1 MRTRNIL
8 IIVLLATALMA
19 TSALAQSATAA
30 APQAAPAPHAVA
42 VPRVQAV
49 PLESAVPQALAVPM
63 ALSTAQVPKVVAAP
77 RAPEPPAPPVP
88 PQPIVLSKTNVRVD
102 VTISDQSGSGAPTKK
117 SISLTVGD
125 GGRGSVRSGV
135 TIPIA
140 SASSTSTGSKEPNVN
155 PFVSWSYKDMGLSLD
170 VENVA
175 VQGNL
180 IRLRLGVEY
189 TPVDEKTASSES
201 AVVPQPV
208 HAPVSFARFSQSLT
222 LVLEDGKPL
231 VVAQASDPV
240 PSRNRSAAMEVKATI
255 LK

>member
-1 MRTRNIL
+1 MRTRNTL

-30 APQAAPAPHAVA
+30 APQAVPVPHAVA

-49 PLESAVPQALAVPM
+49 PLESAMTQALSVPSAPAAPQM
-63 ALSTAQVPKVVAAP
+63 PRAAAP
-77 RAPEPPAPPVP
+77 RAPEPPAPPSP
-88 PQPIVLSKTNVRVD
+88 PPPLVLSKLNVRVD
-102 VTISDQSGSGAPTKK
+102 VTISDQSGTGTPTKK

-135 TIPIA
+135 TMPVP
-140 SASSTSTGSKEPNVN
+140 SSTFSTGSRESDARP
-155 PFVSWSYKDMGLSLD
+155 PMVSYSYRDMGLSLD

-189 TPVDEKTASSES
+189 TPVDEKTASSEGP
-201 AVVPQPV
+201 VVAQTV
-208 HAPVSFARFSQSLT
+208 QVPVSFARFSQSLT

-240 PSRNRSAAMEVKATI
+240 PSRNRTATLEVKATI